1 MCATE
6 VKVGDYG
13 VVGNSR
19 SGVGAGM
26 ICSFLTTGAGAMAT
40 ALSFLIVDVTGTG
53 TGAGF
58 PIRF

>member
-19 SGVGAGM
+19 SGVGA
-26 ICSFLTTGAGAMAT
+26 AGAMAT
-40 ALSFLIVDVTGTG
+40 ALSFLAAALLEVDSLGGTIVSILSGRGGVAT
-53 TGAGF
+53 
-58 PIRF
+58 